1 MGNLD
6 EGAVADIAVLKLERG
21 RFAFLDSG
29 RAKHIGDRNLRGALT
44 IRAGQIVWDEDGIAA
59 EEWSNV
65 GPYSNFK

>member
-1 MGNLD
+1 
-6 EGAVADIAVLKLERG
+6 VLKLERG

-29 RAKHIGDRNLRGALT
+29 HGKHLGDKNLRATLT
-44 IRAGQIVWDEDGIAA
+44 VRAGRIVWDADGTAA